1 MSAMPTALSDLDAAA
16 LLEDIEAFET
26 ALEAGGGP
34 IAVVG
39 APFAGRRRVLEHA
52 SDILDVTSTRLDPSA
67 DHETPIGEGLL
78 VVDDC
83 QHLYDRRV
91 GGFEPLTD
99 ALDALAG
106 ISTPVVTGWNAHS
119 WSYLDA
125 VRHVEDVFAHVFSVR
140 KLPSDELA
148 SFVLERSA
156 TLPTFRHDD
165 PDNDLLTVKERS
177 VGNGGLTVPVP
188 VVDRDRL
195 RALFEAAVEPETAVF
210 NRLTDAADG
219 NPGVALALW
228 ERGRSGGE
236 MRPSDVDSPTVDL
249 DHRGAFLLRIVL
261 SQGVVDERALADRV
275 GNALERPLGRLDRAD
290 IVTRADGT
298 VSLDPVGVPA
308 AVAVS
313 EQWRVL

>member
-1 MSAMPTALSDLDAAA
+1 MSATPAALSDLDAAA
-16 LLEDIEAFET
+16 LLDDIEAFEA

-39 APFAGRRRVLEHA
+39 PPFAGRRRVLDHA
-52 SDILDVTSTRLDPSA
+52 ASALDVSPTRLDPST
-67 DHETPIGEGLL
+67 DRETLIGEGPL

-106 ISTPVVTGWNAHS
+106 TSTPVVTGWNAHA

-125 VRHVEDVFAHVFSVR
+125 ARNVEDVFTHVFSVR

-148 SFVLERSA
+148 TFVRERST

-165 PDNDLLTVKERS
+165 PDADLLTVKERS
-177 VGNGGLTVPVP
+177 LGNGGLTVPIP

-195 RALFEAAVEPETAVF
+195 RALFEATVEPETAVF
-210 NRLTDAADG
+210 DHLTDAADG

-236 MRPSDVDSPTVDL
+236 MRPNDVDPPTVDL

-261 SQGVVDERALADRV
+261 SQGVVDERALADRF

-298 VSLDPVGVPA
+298 VRLDPVGVPA
-308 AVAVS
+308 AVAVT
-313 EQWRVL
+313 EQWGFL